1 MKDFEYFYSKIK
13 DEERSIQSLLDDL
26 YTSTMEKVDELIE
39 DARKLKEKYQSW
51 NQITIKID

>member
-1 MKDFEYFYSKIK
+1 MEDFEYLYSKIK

-39 DARKLKEKYQSW
+39 DARKLKEKYQS
-51 NQITIKID
+51 

>member
-1 MKDFEYFYSKIK
+1 MEDFEYLYSKIK

-39 DARKLKEKYQSW
+39 DARKLKEKYS
-51 NQITIKID
+51 